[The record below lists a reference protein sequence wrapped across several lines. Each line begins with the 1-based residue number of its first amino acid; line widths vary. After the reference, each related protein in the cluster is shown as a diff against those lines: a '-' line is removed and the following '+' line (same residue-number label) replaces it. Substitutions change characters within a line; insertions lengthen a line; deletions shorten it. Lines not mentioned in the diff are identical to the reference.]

1 MRYGTDSQV
10 RLASLDVKEGIRRAD
25 IWLMLGWQDIRQRY
39 RRSALGPFWL
49 TLSTGITTVAL
60 GFVFSLLF
68 KSPHERYFPYLA
80 VGLVAWSLISTI
92 MIDGCMCFIHAEATI
107 KQIRLPFTMYACR
120 LVWRNVAIFLHNL
133 VIVIGVMLW
142 FGIAGSAWAVP
153 LVLPGLFIV
162 LLNGLWMALTLGLIC
177 ARFRDVPQIVTSG
190 VQLVFFVTP
199 IIWEPSLMPGRNRII
214 HFNPFHHLVELVRA
228 PLLGYVPATESWLL
242 GIGTAVVG
250 WLFAFALLVGY
261 RRRIAYWL

>member
-10 RLASLDVKEGIRRAD
+10 RLAIKDLAEGFRRVD

-60 GFVFSLLF
+60 GLVFSAIF
-68 KSPHERYFPYLA
+68 KSPLDRYFPYLA
-80 VGLVAWSLISTI
+80 IGLVVWTLISQV
-92 MIDGCMCFIHAEATI
+92 MIDGCVCFILAEGTI
-107 KQIRLPFTMYACR
+107 KQIRLPFTMYVCR

-133 VIVIGVMLW
+133 VIVAGVMLW
-142 FGIAGSAWAVP
+142 FGVAGSAWAIP
-153 LVLPGLFIV
+153 LVLPGLFLV
-162 LLNGLWMALTLGLIC
+162 LLNGLWMALVLGIIC
-177 ARFRDVPQIVTSG
+177 TRFRDVPQIVGSG

-228 PLLGYVPATESWLL
+228 PLLGQVPAAESWMLAVGL
-242 GIGTAVVG
+242 AVVG
-250 WLFAFALLVGY
+250 WLLAFALLVGF
-261 RRRIAYWL
+261 RRRIAFWL